1 MVQDHAYNADEFGTY
16 LRVLR
21 QRYGNKPLALLM
33 DNLTVHMAKTVKPL
47 YEQLDIK
54 CCWNVAYSPEYNPIE
69 SAFSIVKR
77 HFCKTRLNDI
87 VNRRGFNF
95 ERTIEASFKEVTVA
109 HCRAFVRKSAALL
122 AKAC

>member
-1 MVQDHAYNADEFGTY
+1 M
-16 LRVLR
+16 
-21 QRYGNKPLALLM
+21 LM
-33 DNLTVHMAKTVKPL
+33 DQLTVHKAKTVKPL
-47 YEQLDIK
+47 YPQLNIRPIF
-54 CCWNVAYSPEYNPIE
+54 NVGYSPEFNPIE
-69 SAFSIVKR
+69 SAFSIVKF
-77 HFCKTRLNDI
+77 HFCKSRLNDI